1 MEKELVRFENVTS
14 YNALQSDV
22 KNLSFSIYEGQ
33 MAGMVAVNDT
43 GIEVLLN
50 LLQTNT
56 RDNITGKIYVRG
68 KLVHNQ
74 DYCESAPN
82 NISIIDYN
90 NRLFK
95 GLSTIDNIF
104 VRKTWTCNFQQ
115 KGTKPVFMDKVRIKY
130 RSSGEQKL

>member
-56 RDNITGKIYVRG
+56 RDNITGKIYV
-68 KLVHNQ
+68 K
-74 DYCESAPN
+74 
-82 NISIIDYN
+82 
-90 NRLFK
+90 
-95 GLSTIDNIF
+95 
-104 VRKTWTCNFQQ
+104 RKV
-115 KGTKPVFMDKVRIKY
+115 G
-130 RSSGEQKL
+130 S